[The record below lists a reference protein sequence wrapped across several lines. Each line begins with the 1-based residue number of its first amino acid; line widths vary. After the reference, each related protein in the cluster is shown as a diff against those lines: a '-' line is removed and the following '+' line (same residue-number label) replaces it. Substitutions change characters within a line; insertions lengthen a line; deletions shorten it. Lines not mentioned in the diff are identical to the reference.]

1 MMNRLKAKL
10 YEFLV
15 ENGVHIGIKELN
27 KFYEENFETVES
39 VYSIDSYALYHEE
52 NVDNLFKFATESAA
66 YRMAETLVSE
76 DYLSLTEIK
85 APNEFQRDY
94 RMKLTF
100 FKG

>member
-1 MMNRLKAKL
+1 MNRLQYKL

-15 ENGVHIGIKELN
+15 ENGIHIGMTELN
-27 KFYEENFETVES
+27 KFYDENFEAVES
-39 VYSIDSYALYHEE
+39 VYSIDNYALYHEE
-52 NVDNLFKFATESAA
+52 NVDVLFKHATEHAA
-66 YRMAETLVSE
+66 YNMAETLVSK
-76 DYLSLTEIK
+76 DYLSLTEVK